1 MAHKDSHNPGGGGN
15 NASNVA
21 LFRKSD
27 LPSAARSKNSKY
39 ITRADLSSSQRSSA
53 SDKDYVVIIDGDSQT
68 ILAPTGNV
76 GTTIAEVLDEREE
89 QGI

>member
-1 MAHKDSHNPGGGGN
+1 MAHKDSHNPGGGET
-15 NASNVA
+15 SNVA
-21 LFRKSD
+21 LFRKND
-27 LPSAARSKNSKY
+27 LPSAARSKNSKD
-39 ITRADLSSSQRSSA
+39 ITRGDLSSSQRSSA

-76 GTTIAEVLDEREE
+76 GLTIGEVLDERQD